1 MVIRFS
7 TSVNHAVVAEFLHGA
22 RRERGFYSGLYGTRV
37 AALVTGHACLRRE
50 RRRTR
55 KTVICAGR
63 ALADCTEDEIGGHH
77 ASLSRTGSIV
87 RVHRGNCPGG
97 ALPLPRFLAGARGRP
112 SFTLYSNF
120 AGKSSLASPP
130 LSSMKNRLEER
141 HGGALSLVGN
151 GFFLVFDHETGHR
164 VFDDFRDGTPIECDD
179 RRAAGHCFNQ
189 NQSERLG
196 PGDRR

>member
-87 RVHRGNCPGG
+87 RVHRANCPGG
-97 ALPLPRFLAGARGRP
+97 ALPLRG
-112 SFTLYSNF
+112 F
-120 AGKSSLASPP
+120 
-130 LSSMKNRLEER
+130 
-141 HGGALSLVGN
+141 
-151 GFFLVFDHETGHR
+151 
-164 VFDDFRDGTPIECDD
+164 
-179 RRAAGHCFNQ
+179 
-189 NQSERLG
+189 
-196 PGDRR
+196 